1 MDVRGKSIQDIMD
14 ISIDDFNKLSEKDLR
29 DLTKR
34 LSSAANKR
42 IKRMEQ
48 AGDLSPAYDRIQ
60 ESGGKISVK
69 DKTFNQ
75 LRHEFGRARNFLQS
89 KTSSLS
95 GWKKTKQTVIKA
107 FKDMGVD
114 IPEQSYDGV
123 FRTYEKLKERNPE
136 YGMRALKYRVM
147 KKIVSGDVDY
157 EDLILET
164 QEELDEELESL
175 YLETVRGDNDDVS
188 GFFTRGAF

>member
-1 MDVRGKSIQDIMD
+1 MNVAGKSIKNIMD
-14 ISIDDFNKLSEKDLR
+14 IDMDTFNKLSERDLR
-29 DLTKR
+29 QLTTR
-34 LSSAANKR
+34 LASAANKR

-69 DKTFNQ
+69 NKTFNQ
-75 LRHEFGRARNFLQS
+75 LRHEFGRARDFLRS
-89 KTSSLS
+89 KTSSLA
-95 GWKKTKQTVIKA
+95 GWKKTKRTVIKA
-107 FKDMGVD
+107 FRGMGVN
-114 IPEQSYDGV
+114 IPEQSYDSV

-136 YGMRALKYRVM
+136 YSMRALKYRVM

-157 EDLILET
+157 EELILEA
-164 QEELDEELESL
+164 QEELDDELESL
-175 YLETVRGDNDDVS
+175 YLDTVRGDNDDVS

>member
-1 MDVRGKSIQDIMD
+1 MNVAGKSIKDIMD
-14 ISIDDFNKLSEKDLR
+14 IDMDTFNQLSERDLR
-29 DLTKR
+29 QLTTR
-34 LSSAANKR
+34 LASAANKR
-42 IKRMEQ
+42 IKRMEK
-48 AGDLSPAYDRIQ
+48 AGIMSPAYDRIQ

-75 LRHEFGRARNFLQS
+75 LRHEFGRAKGFLQS

-107 FKDMGVD
+107 FKGMGVD
-114 IPEQSYDGV
+114 IPEQSYDDV

-157 EDLILET
+157 EDLILEA

-175 YLETVRGDNDDVS
+175 YLETVKGDNEDVS